1 MATQAEALL
10 ARDAAFETLF
20 DVIQMQPVGAGLIK
34 VGENSYTLKV
44 LLPQRPDIPPPPTV
58 NGVLVEYQVAAGRPE
73 LLASEPSPWRAKSL
87 ARRAAKTI

>member
-1 MATQAEALL
+1 MATHAEALL
-10 ARDAAFETLF
+10 ARDAAYETLA
-20 DVIQMQPVGAGLIK
+20 DAINMEPVGAGLIK
-34 VGENSYTLKV
+34 VGEDSYTLKV
-44 LLPQRPDIPPPPTV
+44 LLPHRPDNPLPPTV